1 MMDIEEKVRILQLT
15 YAAALADATLRMG
28 RDGILARVTA
38 EKRREQMANGRV
50 RAAQFGISRP
60 EEVFQK
66 LSEIFNCA
74 RWQTTAETGG
84 FSAETKSCKLCAIA
98 KKIGAPG
105 PCDMYCLDPM
115 EGMIKGLAPEM
126 KFTVAET
133 LWSGSKCRVEVGR

>member
-1 MMDIEEKVRILQLT
+1 MNIEEKVRILQLT

-28 RDGILARVTA
+28 RDGILPRVTA

-66 LSEIFNCA
+66 LSEIFDCA
-74 RWQTTAETGG
+74 RWQTTAEAGG
-84 FSAETKSCKLCAIA
+84 FSAETKSCKLCAMA
-98 KKIGAPG
+98 KRIGAPG

-115 EGMIKGLAPEM
+115 EGMIKGLAPEA
-126 KFTVAET
+126 KFTVTDT

>member
-1 MMDIEEKVRILQLT
+1 MMDSDEKVRILQMA
-15 YAAALADATLRMG
+15 YAGALADAVLRMG
-28 RDGILARVTA
+28 RDGILPRVTA

-60 EEVFQK
+60 EEVFQT
-66 LSEIFNCA
+66 LSEIFDCA

-84 FSAETKSCKLCAIA
+84 FFAETKSCKLCAIA
-98 KKIGAPG
+98 KRIGAPG

-133 LWSGSKCRVEVGR
+133 LWSGSKCRVEIGR